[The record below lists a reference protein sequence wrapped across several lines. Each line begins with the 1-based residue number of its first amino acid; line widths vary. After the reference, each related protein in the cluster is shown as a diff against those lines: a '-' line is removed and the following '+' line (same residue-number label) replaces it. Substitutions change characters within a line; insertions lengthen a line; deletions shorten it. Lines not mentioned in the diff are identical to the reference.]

1 MPRLW
6 RCRPVVFYTALNLGR
21 LSETSRIF
29 ARANDK
35 DTDDFRMRVERR
47 FIKALL
53 SILAAGLACLG
64 GSVAHAVSVTDLYEV
79 TMPIEQSRDTAFVD
93 ALKAVAVRVTG
104 RRDAGL
110 RLGPAANSPRQYVQ
124 RFAFTSDNQLQVAF
138 DSGSV
143 DRLLNEAG
151 LPIWG
156 RERPATLVLLS
167 VPGPDGTPSWVDASY
182 PSAERD
188 LMAKIARQRGLP
200 LAWPSLSS
208 QDRAALNAATSVTA
222 PELAELAAR
231 SNANAILLGHGR
243 RDGSGA
249 LVVNWTLAGDD
260 GTPQASGPVDEGV
273 HLAADTF
280 GRLYAA
286 SGASLGSVGVEVAG
300 IRNLDDYAAT
310 LNYLEGMTLVR
321 SVALE
326 QVVGDT
332 MRLQLAVRGD
342 VTTLRRA
349 LALDSRLVP
358 STGSESA
365 PSERL
370 HLRLNR

>member
-1 MPRLW
+1 MRILLTS
-6 RCRPVVFYTALNLGR
+6 CVVG
-21 LSETSRIF
+21 
-29 ARANDK
+29 
-35 DTDDFRMRVERR
+35 
-47 FIKALL
+47 LL
-53 SILAAGLACLG
+53 SLG
-64 GSVAHAVSVTDLYEV
+64 APIAYGVSVTDLYEV
-79 TMPIEQSRDTAFVD
+79 TMPIEQSRDTAFVE
-93 ALKAVAVRVTG
+93 ALKSVAVRVSG
-104 RRDAGL
+104 RRDAGV

-143 DRLLNEAG
+143 DRMLNDAG

-167 VPGPDGTPSWVDASY
+167 VPGPDGAPSWIDASY
-182 PSAERD
+182 PAPERD
-188 LMAKIARQRGLP
+188 AMARAARQRGLP
-200 LAWPSLSS
+200 LAWPSLTA
-208 QDRAALNAATSVTA
+208 QDRAVLNAATSASA
-222 PELAELAAR
+222 PELAQLASR
-231 SNANAILLGHGR
+231 SNANAVLLGHGQ

-249 LVVNWTLAGDD
+249 LVVNWTLTSDD
-260 GTPQASGPVDEGV
+260 GTPQATGSVEEGV

-280 GRLYAA
+280 GRIYAA
-286 SGASLGSVGVEVAG
+286 SGASLGSVNVEVAG

-342 VTTLRRA
+342 ATTFRRA
-349 LALDSRLVP
+349 LALDSKLVP
-358 STGSESA
+358 SASTESA
-365 PSERL
+365 AGDRL
-370 HLRLNR
+370 QLRLNR